1 MNFVD
6 LKKSLKEKMLSC
18 YVVEGEDIYLLYR
31 SLEMIKESAGQNFP
45 EINEVIFSENNYTLK
60 DVVDACLVMPI
71 GGDKRLVIVKDCA
84 VKANADAVA
93 ELNRYLEK
101 PVEDCVLVFFN
112 TVKNE
117 LCTKLKNV
125 ERVNC
130 NKLEG
135 ELVKKYVASLF
146 QKEGKVVGAGA
157 ISILCEF
164 CLYNLGRISGEVT
177 KLANLAGEG
186 EVTVKMVEDNVNKDL
201 DYQIYEFSQAVAERN
216 ADKALA
222 IFNDL
227 MNKKEGVGLVIIGLY
242 NQFSRMLFSAIT
254 PLTNAQI
261 ADILGVKE
269 FAVKRFK
276 QQAEKFSKV
285 ALKDIVLLISQT
297 EFDFKSGKVDGKN
310 ACQNLIFKI
319 ISY

>member
-6 LKKSLKEKMLSC
+6 LKKSLKEKTLPC
-18 YVVEGEDIYLLYR
+18 YVIEGEDVYLLYR
-31 SLEMIKESAGQNFP
+31 SLEMIKEAAGQMFP
-45 EINEVIFSENNYTLK
+45 EINEVIFSDNNYTIK
-60 DVVDACLVMPI
+60 NIIDSCLVLPI

-84 VKANADAVA
+84 VKANNEAIEQLNDYLQNPAV
-93 ELNRYLEK
+93 E
-101 PVEDCVLVFFN
+101 CVLVFFN

-117 LCTKLKNV
+117 LCLKLKNV

-130 NKLEG
+130 NKLEP
-135 ELVKKYVASLF
+135 ELVKKYVTSLF
-146 QKEGKVVGAGA
+146 QKEGKVIGAGA
-157 ISILCEF
+157 INTLCEY
-164 CLYNLGRISGEVT
+164 CLYNLGRISGEVA
-177 KLANLAGEG
+177 KLSSLSANAEI
-186 EVTVKMVEDNVNKDL
+186 TPKMVEDNVVKEL
-201 DYQIYEFSQAVAERN
+201 DYQIYEFSQSVAEKN

-227 MNKKEGVGLVIIGLY
+227 MNKKEGVGLVISGLY

-254 PLTNAQI
+254 PLTNGEI
-261 ADILGVKE
+261 AGILGVKE
-269 FAVKRFK
+269 FAVKRLK

-297 EFDFKSGKVDGKN
+297 EFDFKSGKVDGKT